1 MRWRIMV
8 SMTCLFLRCKGNY
21 TLYSGARRS
30 KKGEISMVM
39 YRPHRGSLNDAMA
52 EMRSFDSIEEMFHYI
67 VEEWKVWGDP
77 FSIGDL
83 VLTYDY
89 GKDERIDWKEC
100 RYVCTRRMG
109 EEKFRTPQCI
119 GMCSIEE

>member
-1 MRWRIMV
+1 MV
-8 SMTCLFLRCKGNY
+8 SMPCLFLRWKGNY
-21 TLYSGARRS
+21 TLYLGGQ
-30 KKGEISMVM
+30 KKQ
-39 YRPHRGSLNDAMA
+39 

-89 GKDERIDWKEC
+89 GKGERIDWKEC

>member
-1 MRWRIMV
+1 MV
-8 SMTCLFLRCKGNY
+8 K
-21 TLYSGARRS
+21 
-30 KKGEISMVM
+30 
-39 YRPHRGSLNDAMA
+39 YRPHRGSLSDAMA
-52 EMRSFDSIEEMFHYI
+52 EMRTFNSVEEMFRYI
-67 VEEWKVWGDP
+67 VEEWGRWGNP

-83 VLTYDY
+83 VLTYDD
-89 GKDERIDWKEC
+89 GEDKRIAWKEC